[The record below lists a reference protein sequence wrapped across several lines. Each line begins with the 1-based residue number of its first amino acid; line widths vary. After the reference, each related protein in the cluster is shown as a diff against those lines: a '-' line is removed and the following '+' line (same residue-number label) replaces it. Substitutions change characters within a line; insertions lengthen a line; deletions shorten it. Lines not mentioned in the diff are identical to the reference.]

1 MNLRPRFLVFAGV
14 TVLAVGCI
22 APPRPTP
29 KAPNIVIILADDMGY
44 GDPSCNNPESK
55 ILTPALDRI
64 AQEGVR
70 FTDAHAPASWCTPTR
85 YGLLTGRY
93 PFRLGRFN
101 KRCIE
106 ADRPTLATMLRGAGY
121 TTGMVGKWHL
131 WFDGRRDAGRD
142 WSQPLRGGPLDCGF
156 DSYFGIPASLDI
168 QPYYY
173 IRGALPVAPPTDRC
187 ETNLSKGHWTD
198 IQGAFWRQG
207 GVAPGFK
214 HEQVLPDL
222 CAEALAFL
230 QQQADAKSGKP
241 FFLYFAL
248 PAPHTPWLP
257 SPKFRGK
264 SAASMY
270 GDFVMQVDD
279 TVGQVL
285 AALDRHDLSR
295 DTLVLFTSDN
305 GPVWYPKDV
314 EKFGHRS
321 VGPLRGMK
329 SDAFEGGHR
338 MPFFI
343 RWPARLVAGGVSDRF
358 LCFTDIMA
366 TLAAASGLPMPVGAG
381 QDSVS
386 FLPAL
391 LGKSMPS
398 RGPTILKSNA
408 TVVRDGQWKL
418 ITQLGSGGFTKPRNV
433 RPVPGGPRGQLYD
446 LSVDLAETDNLWAQ
460 HPEIVARLSR
470 ALEREKAR

>member
-1 MNLRPRFLVFAGV
+1 MPSGLS
-14 TVLAVGCI
+14 
-22 APPRPTP
+22 P
-29 KAPNIVIILADDMGY
+29 KPPNIVIILADDMGY
-44 GDPSCNNPESK
+44 GDPACNNPDSK
-55 ILTPALDRI
+55 IETPALDRI
-64 AQEGVR
+64 AGEGMR
-70 FTDAHAPASWCTPTR
+70 FTDAHSPASWCTPTR

-101 KRCIE
+101 RRCIE
-106 ADRPTLATMLRGAGY
+106 EGRPTLATMLRGAGY

-131 WFDGRRDAGRD
+131 WFDGKRNVGRD
-142 WSQPLRGGPLDCGF
+142 WSKPLRGGPTDCGF

-173 IRGALPVAPPTDRC
+173 IRGALPVAPPTGRC

-198 IQGAFWRQG
+198 IQGAFWRKG
-207 GVAPGFK
+207 GLAPGFE
-214 HEQVLPDL
+214 HARVLPDL
-222 CAEALAFL
+222 CAAALEFL
-230 QQQADAKSGKP
+230 DAQARSDTGKP

-257 SPKFRGK
+257 IPKFRGQ
-264 SAASMY
+264 SRASMY

-285 AALDRHDLSR
+285 SALDSHGMAR

-338 MPFFI
+338 MPFFV
-343 RWPARLVAGGVSDRF
+343 RWPGRIPSGEVSDRIV
-358 LCFTDIMA
+358 CFTDIMA
-366 TLAAASGLPMPVGAG
+366 TLASIAGTEVPVGAG
-381 QDSVS
+381 GDSVD

-391 LGKSMPS
+391 LGKAMPA

-408 TVVRDGQWKL
+408 TVVRDGRWKL
-418 ITQLGSGGFTKPRNV
+418 ITRLGSGGFTKPRSIA
-433 RPVPGGPRGQLYD
+433 PVPGGPTGQLYD
-446 LSVDLAETDNLWAQ
+446 LQEDLGETTNLWAQ
-460 HPEIVARLSR
+460 HPEVVARLQNVLQR
-470 ALEREKAR
+470 AKAR